1 MQPQLSLAYGGV
13 EINWL
18 KLHDTLKINP
28 RIRNYEKHKNP
39 SQALHED
46 DKKSLKKWRSLAKNQ
61 EERKE
66 KLDLAVF
73 FIFMI
78 EDNLGKYI
86 FRYFIWYF

>member
-1 MQPQLSLAYGGV
+1 VQQLSWAHGGV

-18 KLHDTLKINP
+18 NLHDTLKINL

-46 DKKSLKKWRSLAKNQ
+46 GKKSLKKWRSLAKPRR
-61 EERKE
+61 EEQK
-66 KLDLAVF
+66 KLDLEVF

-78 EDNLGKYI
+78 EDNLKRLQRI
-86 FRYFIWYF
+86 DLEN